1 MSLELGLLSMH
12 LRWSAVQMMKWLKVI
27 FGWKKEIFSKKGHWK
42 IRLAK
47 FQRNDLWSPQTQDQV
62 SPHADVQCLAIC
74 FIWENDF
81 PLLPGVGDGVALC
94 THTCGL
100 LLISDGTAACNGK
113 INRLAYHAFYREHL
127 PSLSLLYY
135 KSAGCLFFQTRC
147 VRHDRMDSLRICPT
161 FSSSFFL
168 PFSFF
173 FAFVLFL
180 LPFSSFPS
188 SSFLS
193 SYSSGSSPSFL
204 LLTRIMFW
212 FLMH

>member
-1 MSLELGLLSMH
+1 MRTDENTLWRLTN
-12 LRWSAVQMMKWLKVI
+12 RVI
-27 FGWKKEIFSKKGHWK
+27 HTYVIGIRAFVNAFQVKCGPNDEMTKSNFWVEKEIFSKKGNWK

-47 FQRNDLWSPQTQDQV
+47 FQRNDLWSPKTQDQV
-62 SPHADVQCLAIC
+62 SAHADVQCLAIC

-173 FAFVLFL
+173 FA
-180 LPFSSFPS
+180 
-188 SSFLS
+188 
-193 SYSSGSSPSFL
+193 
-204 LLTRIMFW
+204 
-212 FLMH
+212 